1 MSPSLVDADTVTT
14 DHRFATVART
24 VPDQLSGT
32 DAARLITASRR
43 RCSWAGGPHQ
53 RAVQISEGD
62 KQLVQLRLRAPR
74 VPEPNLQRD
83 IVHGELLDCL
93 HVQLSQTFNGERGR
107 EETDVGQVAG
117 ADINHVHTLR

>member
-32 DAARLITASRR
+32 DAARLIAASRR

-62 KQLVQLRLRAPR
+62 KQLVQLRLR
-74 VPEPNLQRD
+74 NLQRD